1 MESPGKLLKASRES
15 QNLSLKEVSERT
27 KIREHILKAIEE
39 DRYEILKYPAYLKG
53 FLKTYAKFL
62 GLNPE
67 DIVRGYQ
74 KYLESMILF
83 KEPESKRLST
93 VSKKKLVLWLIVI
106 FIFIT
111 VLFIGIF
118 LNHKYQFFP
127 FPGKKE
133 SSPTPLPPILPSPPL
148 QKEE

>member
-15 QNLSLKEVSERT
+15 RNLTLKEVSESTR
-27 KIREHILKAIEE
+27 IREHLLKAIEE

-53 FLKTYAKFL
+53 FLKTYAKYL
-62 GLNPE
+62 SLNPD

-74 KYLESMILF
+74 KYLESMILL
-83 KEPESKRLST
+83 KEPESKRLPT
-93 VSKKKLVLWLIVI
+93 VSRKKLVLWVFVI
-106 FIFIT
+106 FIFIA

-118 LNHKYQFFP
+118 LNHKYQFLP

-133 SSPTPLPPILPSPPL
+133 SSPTPLPPIQPSQPL

>member
-15 QNLSLKEVSERT
+15 QNLSLKEVSEST
-27 KIREHILKAIEE
+27 KIREPLLMAIEE
-39 DRYEILKYPAYLKG
+39 DRYEIIKYPAYLKG
-53 FLKTYAKFL
+53 FLKTYAKYL
-62 GLNPE
+62 GLNPD

-74 KYLESMILF
+74 KFLESMILF
-83 KEPESKRLST
+83 KEPESKRLPT
-93 VSKKKLVLWLIVI
+93 VSRKRLVLWLFVI
-106 FIFIT
+106 FIFVT

-118 LNHKYQFFP
+118 LNHRYQFLP

-133 SSPTPLPPILPSPPL
+133 SSPTPLPLIPSSQSL

>member
-15 QNLSLKEVSERT
+15 RNLSLKEVSKST
-27 KIREHILKAIEE
+27 KIREHLLKAIEE

-53 FLKTYAKFL
+53 FLKTYAKYL
-62 GLNPE
+62 GLNPD

-74 KYLESMILF
+74 KYLESMILL
-83 KEPESKRLST
+83 KEPESKRLPT
-93 VSKKKLVLWLIVI
+93 VSRKKLVLWFFVI
-106 FIFIT
+106 CIFLT
-111 VLFIGIF
+111 VLFTGIF
-118 LNHKYQFFP
+118 LNRTYHFLP

-133 SSPTPLPPILPSPPL
+133 LSRTPLPAIQPSQPL

>member
-27 KIREHILKAIEE
+27 KIREHLPRAIEE

-53 FLKTYAKFL
+53 FLKTYAKSL
-62 GLNPE
+62 GLNP
-67 DIVRGYQ
+67 DDVVGGYQ

-83 KEPESKRLST
+83 KEPETKRRPT
-93 VSKKKLVLWLIVI
+93 VSRKKLALWLVAI

-118 LNHKYQFFP
+118 LNYTYQFLP

-133 SSPTPLPPILPSPPL
+133 SSPTPLPPVPPSPPL
-148 QKEE
+148 QKGE